1 LTGRI
6 YFRASP
12 NRPPLWG
19 LASAGAP
26 IRAAYQQGGVRTGHG
41 WRAEEAS
48 CARGMLAEPM
58 RTFKLTVAAAL
69 AVAACVV
76 TPAVAS
82 ADPAICHNGVL
93 SDDAGQG
100 CADGLYAQVYGSGTS
115 DPAICHD
122 GILSNDAG
130 QGCTDGLYG
139 HVSSA
144 SHRVYMPTRSS
155 GGSSNS
161 MVNPNCESSGN
172 SQIWDPSGTYWGKY
186 QFDRQTWVAHGGS
199 PGAYGNAS
207 EAEQDRVASR
217 VTYDAW
223 PNC

>member
-1 LTGRI
+1 
-6 YFRASP
+6 
-12 NRPPLWG
+12 
-19 LASAGAP
+19 
-26 IRAAYQQGGVRTGHG
+26 
-41 WRAEEAS
+41 
-48 CARGMLAEPM
+48 M
-58 RTFKLTVAAAL
+58 RTLKLTVAAAL

-93 SDDAGQG
+93 SDDAGQN
-100 CADGLYAQVYGSGTS
+100 CADGLYAQVYGSGGSS

-130 QGCTDGLYG
+130 QNCADGLFG
-139 HVSSA
+139 HIRGKSHSVS
-144 SHRVYMPTRSS
+144 MPTRSY

-161 MVNPNCESSGN
+161 MVNPACESGGN
-172 SQIWDPSGTYWGKY
+172 SQVVSPNGLYWGKY
-186 QFDRQTWVAHGGS
+186 QFDRQTWIAHGGS
-199 PGAYGNAS
+199 PGSYGNAS

-217 VTYDAW
+217 VRYDAW

>member
-1 LTGRI
+1 
-6 YFRASP
+6 
-12 NRPPLWG
+12 
-19 LASAGAP
+19 
-26 IRAAYQQGGVRTGHG
+26 
-41 WRAEEAS
+41 
-48 CARGMLAEPM
+48 M
-58 RTFKLTVAAAL
+58 RTIKLTIAAAL
-69 AVAACVV
+69 AVAMCVV

-100 CADGLYAQVYGSGTS
+100 CADGLYAQVYGSTGRSS

-139 HVSSA
+139 RISSSA
-144 SHRVYMPTRSS
+144 SHRVSMPTRSS

-161 MVNPNCESSGN
+161 MVNPNCESGGN
-172 SQIWDPSGTYWGKY
+172 SQVVSPNGMYWGKY
-186 QFDRQTWVAHGGS
+186 QFDKQTWVAHGGS

-207 EAEQDRVASR
+207 EAEQDRVAGH